1 TLWEDAPR
9 YKKPFKIEN
18 LLRFDP
24 ETRIIIVGDASMA
37 PYELMA
43 ADGSIHLEERS
54 GKRSIDCLQFLAD
67 TFSHC
72 VWLNPISKNM
82 WGYTQTIM
90 AIGNIFPMYELSI
103 DGLEK
108 AVTRLISK

>member
-1 TLWEDAPR
+1 M
-9 YKKPFKIEN
+9 EN
-18 LLRFDP
+18 LTRIDP
-24 ETRIIIVGDASMA
+24 ETRIVIVGDASMA

-82 WGYTQTIM
+82 WNYTQTIM

-108 AVTRLISK
+108 AVTHLLSK